1 MKKMTMIMLILGLI
15 FICLGVCI
23 HLVSLQESPAT
34 DPTALP
40 TDPSTLPTEPT
51 QAPTAPTTPPTEPA
65 DTTPTEPVD
74 TTPTEPGQRE
84 IPWDVPE
91 TEPAPSYDDYF
102 AETVIYI
109 EQDDRGETYNYANN
123 DLRDSIYAYRLT
135 YEAPHLYVER
145 YKYYENERL
154 WEVAEIPDLQIM
166 VYDERWIYA
175 IEGGTDLFRMDYFG
189 ENRQLLF
196 RDESGLISQLQNR
209 IIVADEKVAFFMAGN
224 AEGGASIYR
233 LYLPEMKLDVMYHY
247 GKEELEAF
255 YFTAPYSREELSGQT
270 EVEARYQI
278 SFGRAYSNHEVLW
291 GSSNPVFFKMLKEK
305 AADPQWYEVHF
316 GNTEIEFAMCIGSV
330 ESEYQCWHRIDY
342 YYNALT
348 DTYRTVETGVF
359 NEMQIFYPWWE
370 KQ

>member
-1 MKKMTMIMLILGLI
+1 MKKVTILMLAIGLI

-34 DPTALP
+34 EPTQVSTEPTTLP
-40 TDPSTLPTEPT
+40 ESTTLPTE
-51 QAPTAPTTPPTEPA
+51 PTTPPTEPA

-84 IPWDVPE
+84 IPWDVPAI
-91 TEPAPSYDDYF
+91 EPAPSYEDYF
-102 AETVIYI
+102 SQTVCYAVLT
-109 EQDDRGETYNYANN
+109 EQGYYDFDYTVGGNAPGHK
-123 DLRDSIYAYRLT
+123 LA
-135 YEAPHLYVER
+135 YEAPHLYLDRHEL
-145 YKYYENERL
+145 YGYERL

-196 RDESGLISQLQNR
+196 RDESGLIGELQDD
-209 IIVADEKVAFFMAGN
+209 ITIADDKVICFMAGN

-247 GKEELEAF
+247 DKEGLEAF
-255 YFTAPYSREELSGQT
+255 YFATPYSREELSGQT

-278 SFGRAYSNHEVLW
+278 SFGRPYSNHEVLW
-291 GSSNPVFFKMLKEK
+291 GAANREFYELLVKKT
-305 AADPQWYEVHF
+305 ADPQWYEAHF
-316 GNTEIEFAMCIGSV
+316 GNLEVPLDMCIGSV
-330 ESEYQCWHRIDY
+330 ESEYQCWHNLNY
-342 YYNALT
+342 YYNAQT
-348 DTYRTVETGVF
+348 GTYRTQEVGVF
-359 NEMQIFYPWWE
+359 NEVQVFYTWWE
-370 KQ
+370 EQ

>member
-1 MKKMTMIMLILGLI
+1 MKQVTILILIVGL
-15 FICLGVCI
+15 FLVFLAACNQS
-23 HLVSLQESPAT
+23 VSLQEPPA
-34 DPTALP
+34 
-40 TDPSTLPTEPT
+40 TEPT
-51 QAPTAPTTPPTEPA
+51 QAPTEPTTPPTEPA
-65 DTTPTEPVD
+65 D

-91 TEPAPSYDDYF
+91 TEPAPSYEDYF
-102 AETVIYI
+102 AETIIYI
-109 EQDDRGETYNYANN
+109 EQRQDAVGETYNYANN
-123 DLRDSIYAYRLT
+123 DLRDSIYTYKLT

-145 YKYYENERL
+145 CKYSENERL

-247 GKEELEAF
+247 DEEAFEAF
-255 YFTAPYSREELSGQT
+255 YFATPYSREELTGQT
-270 EVEARYQI
+270 PVEADYNIGSVQP
-278 SFGRAYSNHEVLW
+278 YSNHEVLW
-291 GSSNPVFFKMLKEK
+291 YSANREFYELLVEK
-305 AADPQWYEVHF
+305 AADPQWYEAHF
-316 GNTEIEFAMCIGSV
+316 GNLEVPLDMCIGSV
-330 ESEYQCWHRIDY
+330 ESEYQCWQRIDH

-359 NEMQIFYPWWE
+359 TEMQMFYPWWE
-370 KQ
+370 AQ

>member
-1 MKKMTMIMLILGLI
+1 MKKVTILILIVGL
-15 FICLGVCI
+15 FLVCLAACNQS
-23 HLVSLQESPAT
+23 VSLQEPPA
-34 DPTALP
+34 
-40 TDPSTLPTEPT
+40 TEPT
-51 QAPTAPTTPPTEPA
+51 QAPTEPTTPLTEPA
-65 DTTPTEPVD
+65 D

-91 TEPAPSYDDYF
+91 TEPAPSYEDYF

-109 EQDDRGETYNYANN
+109 EQDERGETYNYANN
-123 DLRDSIYAYRLT
+123 DLRDSIYAYKLT

-145 YKYYENERL
+145 CKYYENERL

-247 GKEELEAF
+247 DKEGLEAF
-255 YFTAPYSREELSGQT
+255 YFATPYSREELSGQT
-270 EVEARYQI
+270 EVEPDYNLGSVQP
-278 SFGRAYSNHEVLW
+278 YSNHEVLW
-291 GSSNPVFFKMLKEK
+291 YSANREFYELLVEK
-305 AADPQWYEVHF
+305 AADPQWYETHF
-316 GNTEIEFAMCIGSV
+316 GNLEVPLDMCIGSV
-330 ESEYQCWHRIDY
+330 ESEYQCWQRIDH
-342 YYNALT
+342 YYNVQT
-348 DTYRTVETGVF
+348 GTYRTQEVGVF
-359 NEMQIFYPWWE
+359 NEVQVFYTWWE
-370 KQ
+370 EQ